1 VILLVFKT
9 QLRLPNQGLPG
20 SQTLEQ
26 LSPPGPVDPLAI
38 CLIMSAE
45 PNPIIEVRGLADAL
59 FDGNL
64 DAAGVARLESLIDN
78 STACLNAYVERIDL
92 HGELLDQADP
102 HSNAQA
108 ALMVLTDFTDACTA
122 RAARNAYRLYAF
134 SAAATLA
141 VCCLT
146 GWLFWSDILKPVPLG
161 SIAHMTSD
169 TRASSGTLEL
179 GQVVRAGS
187 TLSVKSG
194 VLSIELPHVMLDLLG
209 PARLKLNDLHRVELQ
224 KGTLTVRVGPGGEGF
239 TVRTAD
245 AEVVDFGTEFS
256 VKYDSGQGTAVSVRH
271 GRVRSSLLDHENVSS
286 KVLELTAN
294 RAARLQRGTATL
306 SEVVFQPEAFEQV
319 DRARGKFTLSPDRS
333 EPPPTPLLPCSA
345 NRPRPRITFWS
356 SLNSKMSSCRRIW

>member
-1 VILLVFKT
+1 
-9 QLRLPNQGLPG
+9 
-20 SQTLEQ
+20 
-26 LSPPGPVDPLAI
+26 
-38 CLIMSAE
+38 
-45 PNPIIEVRGLADAL
+45 
-59 FDGNL
+59 
-64 DAAGVARLESLIDN
+64 
-78 STACLNAYVERIDL
+78 
-92 HGELLDQADP
+92 
-102 HSNAQA
+102 
-108 ALMVLTDFTDACTA
+108 
-122 RAARNAYRLYAF
+122 
-134 SAAATLA
+134 
-141 VCCLT
+141 
-146 GWLFWSDILKPVPLG
+146 
-161 SIAHMTSD
+161 MTSD

-319 DRARGKFTLSPDRS
+319 DRARGKIHSLTGQIRTTTNTPASLLSEQTTTPNHILVLPEQQNVILQADLVIDTLKGQVRLPAGAVVSSYLVHYDPTTSAAYAPRGAIKFSGTIAGAIVNTEALLQTDSLFGIPDLPYEVRPSRGLELQDDLVQMSEDQQTISFFFRMSPPEYQDQVRVLVYS
-333 EPPPTPLLPCSA
+333 E
-345 NRPRPRITFWS
+345 
-356 SLNSKMSSCRRIW
+356 